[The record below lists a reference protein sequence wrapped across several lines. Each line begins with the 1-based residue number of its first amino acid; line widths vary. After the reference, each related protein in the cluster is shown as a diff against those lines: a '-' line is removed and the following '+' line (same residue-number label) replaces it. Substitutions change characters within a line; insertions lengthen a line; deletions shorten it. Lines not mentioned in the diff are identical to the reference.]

1 MTEKILIV
9 DDDLETLRLVG
20 LMLQRQGYQIVAAQ
34 NGTQAIAMAR
44 NENPDLVLLDIMMPE
59 IDGFETARQLRK
71 DNDTSSIPI
80 LMFTARSQVDDK
92 VAGYEAGA
100 DDYLAKPVHP
110 AELVARIKALLT
122 RIRPVAPAT
131 PENGHVIGVIAAKG
145 GMGVSTL
152 TLNLAISIY
161 QKTLTE
167 VTAIEMRPGQGTFAA
182 DLGFPNP
189 EGLNNLL
196 RKRAEDI
203 NLDAVEKELVKSA
216 YGIRMLMASS
226 LSQDVPLMEA
236 VEAHKAILQQLPR
249 LGDFVLLD
257 IGTPYLPIFDEALD
271 VCGEII
277 LLVEPY
283 PITVQRTRTLFDEL
297 AEKGLGKTKPVSV
310 VLLNRVRADMQLSI
324 SQVQEMLG
332 QPVIQVIPPAPEQ
345 AYQAAIKYL
354 PIINIQPEG
363 LISQQFGKLA
373 DMITQRIH

>member
-20 LMLQRQGYQIVAAQ
+20 LMLQRQGYQICAAQ

-44 NENPDLVLLDIMMPE
+44 NEKPELILLDIMMPE

-80 LMFTARSQVDDK
+80 LMFTARSQLEDK

-122 RIRPVAPAT
+122 RIKPVAPAS
-131 PENGHVIGVIAAKG
+131 PENGHVIGVIAARG

-161 QKTLTE
+161 QKTRSD
-167 VTAIEMRPGQGTFAA
+167 VTAIETRPGQGSFAA

-196 RKRAEDI
+196 RQKAEDI
-203 NLDAVEKELVKSA
+203 NLEMVEKELVKSA
-216 YGIRMLMASS
+216 QGIRMLMASS

-236 VEAHKAILQQLPR
+236 VDSHNAVLKQLPY
-249 LGDFVLLD
+249 LGDFVLVD
-257 IGTPYLPIFDEALD
+257 IGTPYLPVFDEALD

-283 PITVQRTRTLFDEL
+283 PITVQRTRVLFDEL
-297 AEKGLGKTKPVSV
+297 AEKGLGKTKPVSI
-310 VLLNRVRADMQLSI
+310 VLFNRVRADVQLTVT
-324 SQVQEMLG
+324 QVQEILG
-332 QPVIQVIPPAPEQ
+332 QPVLQVIPPAPEL
-345 AYQAAIKYL
+345 AYQAAVKYL

-373 DMITQRIH
+373 DMITQRKH